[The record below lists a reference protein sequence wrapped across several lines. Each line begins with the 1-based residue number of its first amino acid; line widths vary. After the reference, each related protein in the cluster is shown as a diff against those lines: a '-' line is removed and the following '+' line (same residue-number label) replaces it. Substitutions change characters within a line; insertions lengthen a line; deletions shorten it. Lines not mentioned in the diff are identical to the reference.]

1 MSRFLSRRKS
11 SKNKEEQETHDHIS
25 GVHRLTRKFSSVRS
39 KNSGKGDENTEHD
52 NDHRKQGELVDK
64 LPQMHISLRLSS
76 LKNGSSLD
84 HKSAPQTP
92 DSTSS
97 FDFNL
102 NRSIHAVTNSSL
114 NVALDEGYD
123 YDRITK
129 ARVSLDIKRDDEQHL
144 QEDKGDQEPKVPR
157 EKHEVQNSVKEEGDG
172 LAIRRIKETKSHYTI
187 VKRGVKDFEFGKTL
201 GEGSYSTVQL
211 ATDKHTS
218 KMYAIKILDK
228 RHIIKEKKVKYVNV
242 EKNAL
247 NRLSN
252 RDGIISLYFTF
263 QDKLSLFF
271 VLDYASKGELLNL
284 IRQYNSLSEE
294 CVRYFGAQIL
304 DAIKFMHE
312 KGIVHRDIK
321 PENILLDDNYRI
333 QITDFGTA
341 RLIEK
346 ENEDDENYP
355 VDVRANSFVGTAEYV
370 SPELLESKYCGKPG
384 DIWAFGCL
392 IYQMIA
398 GKPPFKA
405 VNEYLT
411 FQKIMKLQYAFSA
424 GFPMVLR
431 DLIKKIL
438 VLQPE
443 KRYTIQQI
451 QRHFF
456 FESVDWTNHN
466 LIWNCEVP
474 EFKPYK
480 MNAKSMTRGVGM
492 TPSSP
497 AAFKNNKKVVEPSS
511 SLRKV
516 SGDGS
521 GQKTVSAANAAA
533 YVLNKGVDSLGSVE
547 GGSEVYPK
555 DTGSNSFGRSNGQEG
570 SAPRPSLAP
579 DYIPGT
585 KILRPSIPSRTK
597 VPRHHSQQNK
607 VTTKKSQP
615 DLFLLKPPTDLDIE
629 WAPFM
634 KSEDERILK
643 IGPAVVHTVL
653 TDTFLRKNRGLIH
666 DTPLGLRF
674 QNISASGGT
683 FLSQVVQGNSKGFR
697 DTEAKIGKD
706 DETYD
711 ESDAVVTYFETVEVP
726 QDRLKD
732 FNASVR
738 PSLFKYILARMDNN
752 GNPNTNNENTE
763 ELSSKATPQ
772 LVHQNPLVNPR
783 SCLLMV
789 TNQGRALIL
798 YKKEGENKFS
808 VASRIQLSS
817 PIVLFKELIPSGK
830 RTGWSGLSGTS
841 MLAIQSS
848 ITTFMCEVDH
858 FEFKDWSESLATSK
872 IMQTEREQL
881 SSNSLRKTATSSS
894 NKSSPRVPDFSSSP
908 SPNVNVASGERSSV
922 TDTEA
927 AKKLKGP
934 PKRKPPP
941 KSPYT
946 ATAFPQAEHENLD
959 DATLLAAK
967 LAVSHST
974 PPSNKVQGRS
984 SFTKNRAKDAQ
995 QNDLSTNASS
1005 VVNTNNSKLL
1015 ARSQRKK

>member
-11 SKNKEEQETHDHIS
+11 SKNKEEQETQDHVS
-25 GVHRLTRKFSSVRS
+25 GVQRLTRKFSSVRS
-39 KNSGKGDENTEHD
+39 KNSEKGNEQFEHD
-52 NDHRKQGELVDK
+52 NAHYKQGELVDK

-84 HKSAPQTP
+84 RKSAPPTP

-114 NVALDEGYD
+114 NVALDKDYD
-123 YDRITK
+123 YDRISK
-129 ARVSLDIKRDDEQHL
+129 ARAFLDKNKDDEQHL
-144 QEDKGDQEPKVPR
+144 LEVRGGQEPKVPKER
-157 EKHEVQNSVKEEGDG
+157 HDGQSDSKEEEEDG
-172 LAIRRIKETKSHYTI
+172 LAVRRIEETKSHYTI
-187 VKRGVKDFEFGKTL
+187 VKRGVKDFEFGKIL

-211 ATDKHTS
+211 ATDRHTS

-271 VLDYASKGELLNL
+271 VLDFASKGELLNL

-312 KGIVHRDIK
+312 RGIVHRDIK
-321 PENILLDDNYRI
+321 PENILLDDHYRI

-346 ENEDDENYP
+346 ENEDDESYP

-384 DIWAFGCL
+384 DIWAFGCI

-405 VNEYLT
+405 ANEYLT
-411 FQKIMKLQYAFSA
+411 FQKIMKLLYAFSA

-451 QRHFF
+451 QKHYFF
-456 FESVDWTNHN
+456 DSVDWNNHD

-480 MNAKSMTRGVGM
+480 MNAKAMTRGVVT

-497 AAFKNNKKVVEPSS
+497 AAFKNNKKGAAAS
-511 SLRKV
+511 SLRRV
-516 SGDGS
+516 SGDGG
-521 GQKTVSAANAAA
+521 GQSTINAANVAA
-533 YVLNKGVDSLGSVE
+533 YVLNKGTDSLGSVE
-547 GGSEVYPK
+547 GGGVNSK
-555 DTGSNSFGRSNGQEG
+555 DSGSNSIGRYNGQEG

-585 KILRPSIPSRTK
+585 KILRPSIPSRGK
-597 VPRHHSQQNK
+597 VPRHHSLQNK
-607 VTTKKSQP
+607 MIRKKSQL
-615 DLFLLKPPTDLDIE
+615 DLLYVKPPTDLDVE
-629 WAPFM
+629 WAPYM

-643 IGPAVVHTVL
+643 IGPAVVHAEP
-653 TDTFLRKNRGLIH
+653 TDTFLRKNKGLIH

-674 QNISASGGT
+674 QSLSISGGT

-726 QDRLKD
+726 QQDRQKD
-732 FNASVR
+732 SNASVR
-738 PSLFKYILARMDNN
+738 PSLFKYLLARMDNN
-752 GNPNTNNENTE
+752 GNSNANNENVE
-763 ELSSKATPQ
+763 DNSSKTSTQ
-772 LVHQNPLVNPR
+772 LVHQNPLLNPR
-783 SCLLMV
+783 SCLLIV
-789 TNQGRALIL
+789 TNQGRARIL
-798 YKKEGENKFS
+798 YNKEGEDKYTL
-808 VASRIQLSS
+808 ASRIQLSS

-830 RTGWSGLSGTS
+830 KTGWSGVSGTS

-848 ITTFMCEVDH
+848 ITTFICEVDH
-858 FEFKDWSESLATSK
+858 SEFKDWSESLATSK
-872 IMQTEREQL
+872 IMQTEREQV
-881 SSNSLRKTATSSS
+881 SCNTLRKIGTSSS
-894 NKSSPRVPDFSSSP
+894 NKSSPRVVDSSSFP
-908 SPNVNVASGERSSV
+908 SNVNVASGEGSS
-922 TDTEA
+922 TADPGA

-941 KSPYT
+941 NSSHPVS
-946 ATAFPQAEHENLD
+946 PQAEHENLD

-967 LAVSHST
+967 LAVSHSI
-974 PPSNKVQGRS
+974 PPNNDKIPGRS
-984 SFTKNRAKDAQ
+984 SFTKNRVKDSK
-995 QNDLSTNASS
+995 QNEPSANANS
-1005 VVNTNNSKLL
+1005 VINTSNSKLL